1 MIFCNFINILSL
13 MSIINSFYFWSSTFN
28 LLKIVVHHLETL
40 DKQFNNRFF
49 KDFIFLSNFSNQ
61 IIQKTL
67 LNSKLSLKIWKIQLG
82 ILSKRRKIYESKLM
96 ETKLITLVILGRLV
110 INILN
115 KCYLMI
121 KCSPTFNLIKKKP
134 IKSFSINMMCI
145 ITIYL

>member
-1 MIFCNFINILSL
+1 

-96 ETKLITLVILGRLV
+96 ESKFKNE
-110 INILN
+110 INYT
-115 KCYLMI
+115 CY
-121 KCSPTFNLIKKKP
+121 FR
-134 IKSFSINMMCI
+134 
-145 ITIYL
+145 

>member
-96 ETKLITLVILGRLV
+96 ESKFKNE
-110 INILN
+110 INYT
-115 KCYLMI
+115 CYFRQIGNQYI
-121 KCSPTFNLIKKKP
+121 KQVLFNDKMQSHVQFDKKKNQLNHLAL
-134 IKSFSINMMCI
+134 I
-145 ITIYL
+145 